1 MRKLIFTLFSFTL
14 TFSLFAQ
21 NTTTGNNNK
30 RGWTTEGYFNFNV
43 GQGGSRNWAAGS
55 EKFTLQAAAYL
66 NYQANRK
73 WRKNIWENSIDLSYA
88 LTNSSSTGFRKT
100 DDKIDFVSMFRHQ
113 VCKKK

>member
-1 MRKLIFTLFSFTL
+1 MRKLIFALFSFTL

-66 NYQANRK
+66 NYQVNRK
-73 WRKNIWENSIDLSYA
+73 WRKRCS
-88 LTNSSSTGFRKT
+88 
-100 DDKIDFVSMFRHQ
+100 VS
-113 VCKKK
+113 